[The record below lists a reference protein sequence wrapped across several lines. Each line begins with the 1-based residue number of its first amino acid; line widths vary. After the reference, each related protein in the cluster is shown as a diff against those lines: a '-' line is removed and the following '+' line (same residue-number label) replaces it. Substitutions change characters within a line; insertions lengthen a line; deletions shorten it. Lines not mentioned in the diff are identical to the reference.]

1 MWPSCPPLPLSVWLL
16 CLLKEDPGAREWDL
30 RLLQSLG
37 EKTAAEHSWSSPR
50 GSSGMEVDQNDQLA
64 GRSIARGDPWSL
76 MRRQHQPRGN
86 SGRRCLSSSTQGAI
100 HEYISL
106 TPHRGSRWPSQQR
119 RPGGSEASFTTY
131 KVVTACSPHF
141 LQPTVWPLAEN
152 WGIWNQSPSKKY
164 ISIGDALEHNPTNNE
179 RA

>member
-1 MWPSCPPLPLSVWLL
+1 MQPIVCGKSVLPRQKAQLKKIGLNVTLLPSPPTVSMTSMSF
-16 CLLKEDPGAREWDL
+16 EGGPGACEWDL

-50 GSSGMEVDQNDQLA
+50 GGSGMEVDQNDQLA
-64 GRSIARGDPWSL
+64 GKSIARGDPWSL

-100 HEYISL
+100 QEYISL
-106 TPHRGSRWPSQQR
+106 TPHRGSKWPSQQR
-119 RPGGSEASFTTY
+119 RPGGSEASFSTY

-152 WGIWNQSPSKKY
+152 
-164 ISIGDALEHNPTNNE
+164 
-179 RA
+179 